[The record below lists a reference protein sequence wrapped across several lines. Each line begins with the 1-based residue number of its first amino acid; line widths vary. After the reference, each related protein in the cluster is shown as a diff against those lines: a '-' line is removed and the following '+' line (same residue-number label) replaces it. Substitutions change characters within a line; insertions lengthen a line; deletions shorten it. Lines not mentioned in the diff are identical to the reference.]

1 MTRVR
6 TGNIGTAQ
14 NRGVDSSG
22 FGTRDVPLAQSDMN
36 KAASPSGLA
45 AVIGRSLFPVIAL
58 VLLAGTFVWG
68 PWVTLGAT
76 YVWWRLVGR
85 IG

>member
-1 MTRVR
+1 MTRAR
-6 TGNIGTAQ
+6 AGNIGSTA
-14 NRGVDSSG
+14 NRGVDSPG
-22 FGTRDVPLAQSDMN
+22 FGTLDVPSAQSDMN

-68 PWVTLGAT
+68 PWVTLVAT

>member
-1 MTRVR
+1 
-6 TGNIGTAQ
+6 
-14 NRGVDSSG
+14 
-22 FGTRDVPLAQSDMN
+22 MN

-45 AVIGRSLFPVIAL
+45 AVVGRSLFPLTAL